1 VGDYEHVLV
10 DVTDGVATVTYNRP
24 DKFNAFN
31 IKMTAEF
38 ADAMWSLDGDD
49 SVRAIIVTGAGKG
62 FCSGVDLTES
72 ANPFGE
78 EAQQTHDRELGVD
91 SESIGER
98 YGFWNMRTPVIAAI
112 NGAAIGAGLTTAL
125 LFDIRIAAEDAKLS
139 FVFTRRGILPEAN
152 SLWLLPRLIGVERAL
167 ELLFTGRTFLGAEAA
182 ELGVVSKAVPRDEVL
197 PTALA
202 LARDIAA
209 NTAPGPVG
217 VVKEL
222 VYRFL
227 GETDRQGAMTL
238 ETKLTWWLGTQPDA
252 LEGVMS
258 FLQKREPAWTGSKK
272 VALPADV
279 IG

>member
-182 ELGVVSKAVPRDEVL
+182 ELGVVSKAVPRD
-197 PTALA
+197 
-202 LARDIAA
+202 
-209 NTAPGPVG
+209 G